1 MNEFIQNG
9 ERIRIKPK
17 GLNYELV
24 PGKIYDLLFEA
35 CEGYSYLKENGNL
48 NMPEKIYETEEDT
61 KFMDRVLSFHG
72 SKYNNGNTGVLL
84 AGDKGTGKSMLAK
97 RIALKSNLPVIVV
110 DSNYPLWQIT
120 RFFKDVKTET
130 CIILDEIEKNP
141 RLWPS
146 TDLLTFLDGVQDT
159 GKKIVL
165 MTCNKT
171 NDLDDNLFDRC
182 SRIRYYRKYKANANE
197 IFIEDMIKDKGI
209 KVNPALVNF
218 IMRFKV
224 KSFDNINS
232 FLDEYK
238 LYLESTDT
246 NFMLEDVAKVMN
258 ISLKENSNDIEIK
271 DVESKEIDETFIDK
285 VTNTF
290 KKLTKQDAVISDD
303 NLL

>member
-17 GLNYELV
+17 GLDYELV
-24 PGKIYDLLFEA
+24 PGKIYDLLFESY
-35 CEGYSYLKENGNL
+35 ENYSYLKENGSL

-61 KFMDRVLSFHG
+61 KFMERVLSFHN

-84 AGDKGTGKSMLAK
+84 SGDKGTGKSMLAK
-97 RIALKSNLPVIVV
+97 RIALKSNLPIIIV

-120 RFFKDVKTET
+120 KFFKDIKTET

-141 RLWPS
+141 RIWPS
-146 TDLLTFLDGVQDT
+146 IDLLTFLDGVQDT

-171 NDLDDNLFDRC
+171 DDLDDNLFDRC

-197 IFIEDMIKDKGI
+197 IFIENMIEDKGI
-209 KVNPALVNF
+209 KANPALIKF

-246 NFMLEDVAKVMN
+246 NFMLEDVANIMN
-258 ISLKENSNDIEIK
+258 ISLIDDDIKELKENK
-271 DVESKEIDETFIDK
+271 ESKLSESEIVMF
-285 VTNTF
+285 
-290 KKLTKQDAVISDD
+290 ADD
-303 NLL
+303 NFLNTIPF